1 VVALIR
7 ETTQEIIGRM
17 ARQHEKLSA
26 DRRATFGK
34 KVRQLRRDGM
44 VPGNVYGLNMK
55 PIPLTMDGRE
65 FINVHQRAGSTG
77 VIDLAVNGA
86 DSLPVLVQEVQHDPP
101 TSRVLHVSFVQVDL
115 TKPVSAL
122 VPVFIT
128 GDAPAVE
135 LGAIVIQ
142 HINEVSVSALPDDIP
157 ESFVVDVSGLADFDH
172 SLLVSDLA
180 APAGVTIESESD
192 DLVVRAERPRVVE
205 EETPEEDEDL
215 EGEEGA
221 EEGEEGA
228 AEEESEE

>member
-1 VVALIR
+1 
-7 ETTQEIIGRM
+7 M
-17 ARQHEKLSA
+17 ARKHEQLQA
-26 DRRATFGK
+26 DRREVLGK
-34 KVRQLRRDGM
+34 KVRQLRRNGM
-44 VPGNVYGLNMK
+44 VPGNVYGLDMD
-55 PIPLTMDGRE
+55 PIALTLDGLE
-65 FINVHQRAGSTG
+65 FIAVHQRVGATG

-86 DSLPVLVQEVQHDPP
+86 DSVPVLVQEVQHDPP

-115 TKPVSAL
+115 TKPVNAL
-122 VPVFIT
+122 VPVYLT
-128 GDAPAVE
+128 GEAPAVE

-157 ESFVVDVSGLADFDH
+157 ENFVVDVSSLADFDH
-172 SLLVSDLA
+172 SLLVSDFD
-180 APAGVTIESESD
+180 APAEVTIQTDPD

-205 EETPEEDEDL
+205 EEEPAEDEEL